1 MTIKVGIN
9 GFGRIGRNIFRATD
23 KLKGDF
29 EIVAVNDLG
38 DAATFAHLLK
48 YDTALGT
55 FGPEVSAGGDS
66 IKVDGRA
73 VKFLSHKDPGELPW
87 KDLGVDIVI
96 ESTGL
101 FTDATKAR
109 VHIDKG
115 GAQKVVIS
123 APATNQDYT
132 VVFGVNH
139 KGYDP
144 KKHNVVSNA
153 SCTTNCFVPLAKVL
167 NDSFGIERGMMTTI
181 HAYTADQKLQDLP
194 HKDLRRAR
202 AAADNVIPT
211 STGANRAV
219 AEVLPELAGKFAGM
233 AFRVPI
239 LDVSVVD
246 LTVELKTNA
255 NAKTIN
261 AAFDEAAK
269 GALKGILAVS
279 HEELVSSDFKSNP
292 HSSIVDAPLTLE
304 LESHWAKVVSWYDN
318 EWGFSC
324 RMVDLINYTDSRARG
339 PERAARQRRHR
350 RRRAHQGGDPNPGA
364 SRRARRH
371 GHRDVPPRTPKGRRP
386 FAFVAAGGGRAFDA
400 VGSRGA
406 ICRGLRR

>member
-1 MTIKVGIN
+1 MTTKVGIN
-9 GFGRIGRNIFRATD
+9 GFGRIGRNIYRAAHE
-23 KLKGDF
+23 LKPDF

-48 YDTALGT
+48 HDTALGT
-55 FGPEVSAGGDS
+55 FGPAVSASGDT
-66 IKVDGRA
+66 IKVDGRT
-73 VKFLSHKDPGELPW
+73 VKFLSVRDPGDLPW
-87 KDLGVDIVI
+87 KDLGVDIVV

-115 GAQKVVIS
+115 GAKKVVIS
-123 APATNQDYT
+123 APATHQDYT
-132 VVFGVNH
+132 VVMGVNH
-139 KGYDP
+139 QGYDP
-144 KKHNVVSNA
+144 KKHNVISNA
-153 SCTTNCFVPLAKVL
+153 SCTTNCFVPVAKVL
-167 NDSFGIERGMMTTI
+167 HDSFGIERGMMTTI

-211 STGANRAV
+211 STGANKAV

-246 LTVELKTNA
+246 LTVELGKATTVEA
-255 NAKTIN
+255 IN
-261 AAFDEAAK
+261 AAFEAAAA

-279 HEELVSSDFKSNP
+279 HEELVSSDFKSDP
-292 HSSIVDAPLTLE
+292 HSSIVDAPLTLT
-304 LESHWAKVVSWYDN
+304 LGANWAKVVSWYDN

-324 RMVDLINYTDSRARG
+324 RMVDLITYM
-339 PERAARQRRHR
+339 AAR
-350 RRRAHQGGDPNPGA
+350 
-364 SRRARRH
+364 
-371 GHRDVPPRTPKGRRP
+371 
-386 FAFVAAGGGRAFDA
+386 
-400 VGSRGA
+400 
-406 ICRGLRR
+406 L

>member
-9 GFGRIGRNIFRATD
+9 GFGRIGRNIYRAAD
-23 KLKGDF
+23 KLKADF

-38 DAATFAHLLK
+38 DAHTFAHLLK
-48 YDTALGT
+48 HDTALGT
-55 FGPEVSAGGDS
+55 FGPDVSASGDS
-66 IKVDGRA
+66 IKVDGRS
-73 VKFLSHKDPGELPW
+73 VKFLSVKDPGELPW
-87 KDLGVDIVI
+87 KDLGVDVVI

-115 GAQKVVIS
+115 GAKKVIIS

-132 VVFGVNH
+132 VVMGVNH

-144 KKHNVVSNA
+144 KKHNVISNA

-219 AEVLPELAGKFAGM
+219 AEVLPELAGKFQGM

-246 LTVELKTNA
+246 LTVELNKATT
-255 NAKTIN
+255 AKDIN
-261 AAFDEAAK
+261 AAFEAASK
-269 GALKGILAVS
+269 GELKGILAVS
-279 HEELVSSDFKSNP
+279 HEELVSSDFKSDP
-292 HSSIVDAPLTLE
+292 HSSIVDAPLTLM
-304 LESHWAKVVSWYDN
+304 LGAQWAKVVSWYDN

-324 RMVDLINYTDSRARG
+324 RMVDLITYM
-339 PERAARQRRHR
+339 AAR
-350 RRRAHQGGDPNPGA
+350 
-364 SRRARRH
+364 
-371 GHRDVPPRTPKGRRP
+371 
-386 FAFVAAGGGRAFDA
+386 
-400 VGSRGA
+400 
-406 ICRGLRR
+406 L

>member
-9 GFGRIGRNIFRATD
+9 GFGRIGRNIYRAAND
-23 KLKGDF
+23 MKPDF

-55 FGPEVSAGGDS
+55 FGPAVSVAGDT
-66 IKVDGRA
+66 IKVGNRS

-87 KDLGVDIVI
+87 KDLGVDLVI

-101 FTDATKAR
+101 FTDANKAR
-109 VHIDKG
+109 IHIDKG
-115 GAQKVVIS
+115 GAKKVIIS

-132 VVFGVNH
+132 VVMGVNH

-144 KKHNVVSNA
+144 EKHNVVSNA

-167 NDSFGIERGMMTTI
+167 HDSFGIERGMMTTV

-219 AEVLPELAGKFAGM
+219 AEVLPELAGKFQGM

-246 LTVELKTNA
+246 LTVELSKTTT
-255 NAKTIN
+255 AKDIN
-261 AAFDEAAK
+261 AAFDAAAA
-269 GALKGILAVS
+269 GELKGVLAVS
-279 HEELVSSDFKSNP
+279 HEELVSSDFKGNP
-292 HSSIVDAPLTLE
+292 NSSIVDAPLTLM
-304 LESHWAKVVSWYDN
+304 LGDTWAKVVSWYDN

-324 RMVDLINYTDSRARG
+324 RMVDLITHM
-339 PERAARQRRHR
+339 AAR
-350 RRRAHQGGDPNPGA
+350 
-364 SRRARRH
+364 
-371 GHRDVPPRTPKGRRP
+371 
-386 FAFVAAGGGRAFDA
+386 
-400 VGSRGA
+400 
-406 ICRGLRR
+406 L

>member
-9 GFGRIGRNIFRATD
+9 GFGRIGRNIYRAAD
-23 KLKGDF
+23 KMKPDF
-29 EIVAVNDLG
+29 EIVAVNDIG

-48 YDTALGT
+48 HDTALGT
-55 FGPEVSAGGDS
+55 FGPAVSVSGDT
-66 IKVDGRA
+66 INVDGRP
-73 VKFLSHKDPGELPW
+73 VKFLTHKDPGELPW
-87 KDLGVDIVI
+87 KELGVDVVV

-115 GAQKVVIS
+115 GAKKVIIS

-132 VVFGVNH
+132 VVMGVNH

-219 AEVLPELAGKFAGM
+219 AEVLPELAGKFQGM

-246 LTVELKTNA
+246 LTVELSKATT
-255 NAKTIN
+255 AKDIN
-261 AAFDEAAK
+261 AAFEAASN
-269 GALKGILAVS
+269 GELKGILAVS
-279 HEELVSSDFKSNP
+279 HEELVSSDFKSDP
-292 HSSIVDAPLTLE
+292 HSSIVDAPLTLM
-304 LESHWAKVVSWYDN
+304 LGAQWAKVVSWYDN

-324 RMVDLINYTDSRARG
+324 RMVDLIT
-339 PERAARQRRHR
+339 HM
-350 RRRAHQGGDPNPGA
+350 
-364 SRRARRH
+364 
-371 GHRDVPPRTPKGRRP
+371 
-386 FAFVAAGGGRAFDA
+386 AGQ
-400 VGSRGA
+400 
-406 ICRGLRR
+406 L

>member
-1 MTIKVGIN
+1 MAIKVGIN
-9 GFGRIGRNIFRATD
+9 GFGRIGRNIYRAAYEPQPGFAI
-23 KLKGDF
+23 L
-29 EIVAVNDLG
+29 AVNDIG
-38 DAATFAHLLK
+38 DSKTFAHLLK
-48 YDTALGT
+48 HDTALGT
-55 FGPEVSAGGDS
+55 FAAEVAADGDR
-66 IKVDGRA
+66 IKVDGRP
-73 VKFLSHKDPGELPW
+73 VKFLSQKDPAELPW
-87 KDLGVDIVI
+87 KELGVDVVI

-115 GAQKVVIS
+115 GAKKVIIS

-132 VVFGVNH
+132 VVMGVNH

-219 AEVLPELAGKFAGM
+219 AEVLPELAGKFQGM

-246 LTVELKTNA
+246 LTVELSKT
-255 NAKTIN
+255 TTVQDIN
-261 AAFDEAAK
+261 AAFDEAAS
-269 GALKGILAVS
+269 GELRGILAVS

-292 HSSIVDAPLTLE
+292 HSSIVDAP
-304 LESHWAKVVSWYDN
+304 A
-318 EWGFSC
+318 
-324 RMVDLINYTDSRARG
+324 RAML
-339 PERAARQRRHR
+339 A
-350 RRRAHQGGDPNPGA
+350 
-364 SRRARRH
+364 
-371 GHRDVPPRTPKGRRP
+371 
-386 FAFVAAGGGRAFDA
+386 
-400 VGSRGA
+400 
-406 ICRGLRR
+406 